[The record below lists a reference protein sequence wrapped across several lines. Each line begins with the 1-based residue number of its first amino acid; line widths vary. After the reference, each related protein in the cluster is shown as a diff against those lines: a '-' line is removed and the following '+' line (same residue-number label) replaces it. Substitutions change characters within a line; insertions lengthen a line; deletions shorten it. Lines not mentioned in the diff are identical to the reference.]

1 MDGHEVIQVGDK
13 YDSWALVKKTIQ
25 EFKKR
30 TFTEFYVRDSR
41 TLKQSEKTTPKVVEK
56 ANQQLKYTFVKY
68 SCIQII
74 QESPNKW
81 YQAAKYVTLLIF
93 TTRRVKIQAIG

>member
-41 TLKQSEKTTPKVVEK
+41 TFKQAKKTTPKVVEK

-68 SCIQII
+68 SCIHGGRLFK
-74 QESPNKW
+74 SRPTNC
-81 YQAAKYVTLLIF
+81 
-93 TTRRVKIQAIG
+93 TRPQQM